1 MPNLKG
7 TATGM
12 LHYLLP
18 LPYLAEFWKNMI
30 PCPAYRAQGSNSGS
44 ISLHKPLSLG
54 LNERL

>member
-1 MPNLKG
+1 
-7 TATGM
+7 M
-12 LHYLLP
+12 LHQLLP